1 MQTLIQTF
9 FKRAN
14 IHDPEHSL
22 LSWPEGEVRLFINE
36 LFEHL
41 DFPKPD
47 NLPAVSF
54 AQAFREC
61 K

>member
-1 MQTLIQTF
+1 MMVAVGAMLGVL
-9 FKRAN
+9 RRVV
-14 IHDPEHSL
+14 
-22 LSWPEGEVRLFINE
+22 VRLFINE

-54 AQAFREC
+54 AQ
-61 K
+61 